1 MAAKDEMRRKIQK
14 SQNALREKKRKEREE
29 AKKNKPY
36 VSPFERKHGRKPSRS
51 DDMVSK
57 KTRSSKPKTKVQER
71 FKKRVSEGKSG
82 FTGGPKGETV
92 AEYRARQ
99 EKKIKEAAR
108 KRHEAFKA
116 KRKLKIKN
124 K

>member
-1 MAAKDEMRRKIQK
+1 MARRGSSVSDLK
-14 SQNALREKKRKEREE
+14 KKRKDLFKRPDSAIGRTKNSNQVKTQE
-29 AKKNKPY
+29 KKT
-36 VSPFERKHGRKPSRS
+36 
-51 DDMVSK
+51 SK
-57 KTRSSKPKTKVQER
+57 KSKPLSKVQER

-99 EKKIKEAAR
+99 DKKIKEAAR